1 MRWTLPAELSEL
13 EQRVAKDLQ
22 RVGKL
27 HVFLR
32 KIQPQLF
39 DEAFQAELAQAYGT
53 PRQLG
58 KLEGNGGCAPSPRP
72 TGA

>member
-27 HVFLR
+27 YVFLR

-39 DEAFQAELAQAYGT
+39 DEAFQAELAQA
-53 PRQLG
+53 
-58 KLEGNGGCAPSPRP
+58 
-72 TGA
+72 